1 MTRAVLV
8 WTWFVVDVGST
19 PLVSPPWRDI
29 PAGSYPPAL
38 RARPLGNLLIIL
50 TAGMRGAASRK
61 LLSSFKRMLYGVY
74 CGVFTPEPLRGCLPG
89 VLGNCPGLNRTLARA
104 LDKRQIR
111 CDSPRYVA

>member
-50 TAGMRGAASRK
+50 TGGDARRGEPESDF
-61 LLSSFKRMLYGVY
+61 SFTK
-74 CGVFTPEPLRGCLPG
+74 
-89 VLGNCPGLNRTLARA
+89 
-104 LDKRQIR
+104 
-111 CDSPRYVA
+111 